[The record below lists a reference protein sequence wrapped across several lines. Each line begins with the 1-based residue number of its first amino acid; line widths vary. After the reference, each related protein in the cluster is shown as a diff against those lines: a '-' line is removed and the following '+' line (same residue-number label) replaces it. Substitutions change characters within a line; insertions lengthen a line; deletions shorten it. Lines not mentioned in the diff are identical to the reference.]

1 MRGRIDRVFLWALS
15 LLACCGLAET
25 ASADM
30 QIALK
35 DRGLEAD
42 FGIYAPRGDCKLE
55 PRITVGDSGFVY
67 RANGRTLAGQAFVYA
82 ASYWGP
88 DYRGISSTF
97 FAFPKSDNDFG
108 TLTLS
113 LAADEQRGKM
123 VLEANL
129 GPGQRLDPFQAALV
143 KASPLLRCKGTEV
156 AVAPA
161 PKSAPVPT
169 PIAVP
174 LDWSNLAA
182 MTGKYKG
189 EFDLFDAGPIAAAI
203 RALIGSKIKMLEANL
218 DVSGPLGRTGDLFYL
233 SGNAPHRGGEDQA
246 YVLIDS
252 KHHVV
257 QVGLWDMG
265 RLTVSVS
272 GGKRLPVPADIRAL
286 LNQSPPEG
294 GVAAPGKPWEVVPVE
309 GRTPLAYVDAAA
321 SPSIKSFSI
330 FCDHGRPL
338 IAMLLGKP
346 ATSRALTVS
355 WVFSG
360 RVVNVPMVQGN
371 NEATFWQGSL
381 TGSPLLSMLMN
392 QSGFAY
398 LRINSVMEGQALL
411 TGSTAALRTALKT
424 CT

>member
-1 MRGRIDRVFLWALS
+1 M
-15 LLACCGLAET
+15 
-25 ASADM
+25 
-30 QIALK
+30 
-35 DRGLEAD
+35 EAD
-42 FGIYAPRGDCKLE
+42 YGTYAPSGDCRLE
-55 PRITVGDSGFVY
+55 PRITVGDAGFVY
-67 RANGRTLAGQAFVYA
+67 RTNGRTTAGQAFVYA

-88 DYRGISSTF
+88 EYRGISSTF

-108 TLTLS
+108 TLTLT

-123 VLEANL
+123 VLEANV
-129 GPGQRLDPFQAALV
+129 GPGQRLDPFQATLV
-143 KASPLLRCKGTEV
+143 KASPLLRCNGTKV
-156 AVAPA
+156 AVSPS
-161 PKSAPVPT
+161 PKSAPAPT

-182 MTGKYKG
+182 MTGKYMG
-189 EFDLFDAGPIAAAI
+189 DFELFEAGPIAAAI
-203 RALIGSKIKMLEANL
+203 KALIGPKAEILKRNL
-218 DVSGPLGRTGDLFYL
+218 QVSGPLRREGSLYFV

-246 YVLIDS
+246 YVLIDG

-257 QVGLWDMG
+257 QIGLWDRG
-265 RLTVSVS
+265 GLTVSVS
-272 GGKRLPVPADIRAL
+272 GGKRLPIPADIRAL
-286 LNQSPPEG
+286 LDQSPPEG
-294 GVAAPGKPWEVVPVE
+294 GLAAPGKPWEVVPVE
-309 GRTPLAYVDAAA
+309 GRTPMAYIDAAA

-338 IAMLLGKP
+338 MAMLLGKP

-360 RVVNVPMVQGN
+360 RVVDIPMVQGN

-381 TGSPLLSMLMN
+381 TGSPLLPILMN

-398 LRINSVMEGQALL
+398 LRINGVMEGQALL
-411 TGSTAALRTALKT
+411 TGSAAALRTALKT